1 MKTRKVFAAFLA
13 LMLLMGLSTVAY
25 AAGSDSTHTA
35 MGSETIG
42 VEGSYSGSDTAA
54 TVYSVKIEWGEM
66 TFTYETTGDKT
77 WNPETHTYNF
87 TDGDGWKATGND
99 VTVTNHSN
107 APVNV
112 AFSFTKNT
120 TPYKGEYTGSM
131 SVTKRQLAAGVEN
144 KPDEADS
151 VTSTLTLTGGLNR
164 TVSSSTKLGE
174 ITVSLTEVTAEP

>member
-1 MKTRKVFAAFLA
+1 
-13 LMLLMGLSTVAY
+13 
-25 AAGSDSTHTA
+25 
-35 MGSETIG
+35 
-42 VEGSYSGSDTAA
+42 
-54 TVYSVKIEWGEM
+54 M

-77 WNPETHTYNF
+77 WVPETHTYNF

-112 AFSFTKNT
+112 AFSSTKDT
-120 TPYKGEYTGSM
+120 TTYKGEYTGSM
-131 SVTKRQLAAGVEN
+131 SVTERQLAAGVEN

-164 TVSSSTKLGE
+164 TVSNGRAVRPLQSDPAGRAFPPRGTVLCDICPKGRFSLLGR
-174 ITVSLTEVTAEP
+174 I

>member
-1 MKTRKVFAAFLA
+1 
-13 LMLLMGLSTVAY
+13 
-25 AAGSDSTHTA
+25 
-35 MGSETIG
+35 
-42 VEGSYSGSDTAA
+42 
-54 TVYSVKIEWGEM
+54 M

-77 WNPETHTYNF
+77 WVPETHTYNF

-131 SVTKRQLAAGVEN
+131 SVTERQLAAGVEN

-164 TVSSSTKLGE
+164 SVSSSTKLGE